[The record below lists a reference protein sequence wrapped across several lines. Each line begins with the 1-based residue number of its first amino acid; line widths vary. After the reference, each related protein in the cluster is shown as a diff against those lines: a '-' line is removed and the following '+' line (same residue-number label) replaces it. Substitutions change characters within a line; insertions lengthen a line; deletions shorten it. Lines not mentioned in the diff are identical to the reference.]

1 MCVCVCVW
9 LNNFW
14 NYTVPV
20 IDEWMSVGHWYN
32 DTERGGWSTQRE
44 TCSSAIWPT
53 TNPTWTV
60 LYRNCTLEVLCQAG
74 DRIDGIRISFRNMV
88 FEDALTILSY
98 ASPYD
103 VQLEVENSS
112 NSCPNTLVRTKKTSG
127 SGIAP
132 ADRICHPFY
141 RSQSIAD
148 LAQVGTANGNNE
160 LQFM

>member
-1 MCVCVCVW
+1 MNEWVW
-9 LNNFW
+9 D
-14 NYTVPV
+14 
-20 IDEWMSVGHWYN
+20 I
-32 DTERGGWSTQRE
+32 GGMKPKGEEWSTQRE
-44 TCSSAIWPT
+44 TCRSAIWPT
-53 TNPTWTV
+53 ANPIWHV
-60 LYRNCTLEVLCQAG
+60 LYTNYTLEVLCQAG
-74 DRIDGIRISFRNMV
+74 DRIDGIRISFRHMV

-148 LAQVGTANGNNE
+148 LAQVSTANGNNE

>member
-1 MCVCVCVW
+1 
-9 LNNFW
+9 
-14 NYTVPV
+14 
-20 IDEWMSVGHWYN
+20 
-32 DTERGGWSTQRE
+32 
-44 TCSSAIWPT
+44 
-53 TNPTWTV
+53 
-60 LYRNCTLEVLCQAG
+60 LEVLCQAG

>member
-1 MCVCVCVW
+1 
-9 LNNFW
+9 
-14 NYTVPV
+14 
-20 IDEWMSVGHWYN
+20 
-32 DTERGGWSTQRE
+32 
-44 TCSSAIWPT
+44 
-53 TNPTWTV
+53 
-60 LYRNCTLEVLCQAG
+60 
-74 DRIDGIRISFRNMV
+74 MV

-148 LAQVGTANGNNE
+148 LAQVSTADCNNE

>member
-1 MCVCVCVW
+1 MC
-9 LNNFW
+9 
-14 NYTVPV
+14 
-20 IDEWMSVGHWYN
+20 H
-32 DTERGGWSTQRE
+32 
-44 TCSSAIWPT
+44 
-53 TNPTWTV
+53 
-60 LYRNCTLEVLCQAG
+60 AG
-74 DRIDGIRISFRNMV
+74 DRIDGIRISFRHMV

-112 NSCPNTLVRTKKTSG
+112 NSCPSTLVRTKRTSG

-148 LAQVGTANGNNE
+148 LAQVSNTHGKDLRKGR
-160 LQFM
+160 LFP